1 MAGGKLTPRQKM
13 INLMYL
19 IFIAMLALNM
29 SKEVLQ
35 AFGLMDEKLEASN
48 VAATTRNK
56 SSYENLALKA
66 VEQKEKYGDEKVKA
80 DKIKKL
86 SNDYY
91 NYIEGIK
98 EEMKATVDDPTDYE
112 TMDKGKYLDDNFFKG
127 DDGDYKEAG
136 QEFLGNMDNFSSQMG
151 SILGKEFKGIG
162 DGIIER
168 FSTEKVTNR
177 DGEERFWLD
186 YNYKGFPLIASLTK
200 LTQIQADIKTSET
213 EVLSAMLQGQ
223 LAEDAGINAN
233 TYNTILIPK
242 SPATLQGENFQ
253 GKIVLGRYDSSL
265 VPTKVIVNG
274 KEITNIKDG
283 GAVLDFPAGNVG
295 ENQIKGK
302 FIFMQDGVPVEI
314 PIETTYAVVAKP
326 NSAVISAD
334 KMNVV
339 YRGVQNPMT
348 ISVPGVADNVVKA
361 SAPGLRKVKGVGKY
375 MMSPGK
381 GREVKINVNA
391 KLPDGTPITS
401 SQMFRINDIPAPV
414 AAVRGEYGMIKMPK
428 STLQKATISSVLP
441 DFVFDLK
448 INTNG
453 FSVKVPGQPT
463 VIVKGNKFNAAAI
476 RVLNKARRGDAVIIF
491 DVKQKLVGNSGYYL
505 KNASPV
511 NVEITN

>member
-1 MAGGKLTPRQKM
+1 MAGGKLSPRQKM

-35 AFGLMDEKLEASN
+35 AFGLMDEKLAASN
-48 VAATTRNK
+48 EAATVRNK
-56 SSYENLALKA
+56 SAYDNLALKA
-66 VEQKEKYGDEKVKA
+66 VEQKEKYRDEKIKA
-80 DKIKKL
+80 DKIQKL
-86 SNDYY
+86 SSDYY
-91 NYIEGIK
+91 NYIEGLK
-98 EEMKATVDDPTDYE
+98 NKMKATVDDPTDYE

-127 DDGDYKEAG
+127 DDGTYKKDG
-136 QEFLGNMDNFSSQMG
+136 KEFLDNMNNYSSQI
-151 SILGKEFKGIG
+151 SSTLGKEFKGIG
-162 DGIIER
+162 DDVTKR

-177 DGEERFWLD
+177 EGKKMYWLD
-186 YNYKGFPLIASLTK
+186 YNFKGFPLVASLTK
-200 LTQIQADIKTSET
+200 LTQIQADIKTTES

-223 LAEDAGINAN
+223 LTSDVSMKNYNA
-233 TYNTILIPK
+233 ILIPNT
-242 SPATLQGENFQ
+242 PATLQGENFQ
-253 GKIVLGRYDSSL
+253 GKIVLGRYDGTL
-265 VPTKVIVNG
+265 RPEKVIVNG
-274 KEITNIKDG
+274 KVITNIKDG
-283 GAVLDFPAGNVG
+283 GAILDFPAGNVG

-302 FIFMQDGVPVEI
+302 FIFKEGGKLVEI

-361 SAPGLRKVKGVGKY
+361 NAPGLKKVKGVGKY

-381 GREVKINVNA
+381 GREVKIKVTA
-391 KLPDGTPITS
+391 KLPDGTPISS
-401 SQMFRINDIPAPV
+401 SQVFRIKDIPAPQ

-448 INTNG
+448 INISG

-463 VIVKGNKFNAAAI
+463 VIVKGTKFNAAAI
-476 RVLNKARRGDAVIIF
+476 RVLNRARRGDMVIIF
-491 DVKQKLVGNSGYYL
+491 DLKQKLQGNSGYYL
-505 KNASPV
+505 KNANAV

>member
-1 MAGGKLTPRQKM
+1 MAGGNLSPRQKM

-35 AFGLMDEKLEASN
+35 AFGLMDEKLSASN
-48 VAATTRNK
+48 DAAAVRNK
-56 SSYENLALKA
+56 SAYEDLALKA
-66 VEQKEKYGDEKVKA
+66 VEQKEKYGDESIKA
-80 DKIKKL
+80 DNVKKL
-86 SNDYY
+86 SSDYF
-91 NYIEGIK
+91 NYIEGLK
-98 EEMKATVDDPTDYE
+98 NKLKATVDDPKDYV

-127 DDGDYKEAG
+127 DDGTYKKDG
-136 QEFLGNMDNFSSQMG
+136 QEFLDYMNNFSSEI
-151 SILGKEFKGIG
+151 STTLGDEFEDIG
-162 DGIIER
+162 TDVKNR

-177 DGEERFWLD
+177 EGKKMFWLD
-186 YNYKGFPLIASLTK
+186 YNFKGFPLIASLTK
-200 LTQIQADIKTSET
+200 LTQIQADIKTTES

-223 LAEDAGINAN
+223 LTSDVSMKNYNA
-233 TYNTILIPK
+233 ILIPNT
-242 SPATLQGENFQ
+242 PATLQGENFQ
-253 GKIVLGRYDSSL
+253 GKIVLGRYDGSL

-274 KEITNIKDG
+274 KVITNIKEG
-283 GAVLDFPAGNVG
+283 GAILDFPAGNVG
-295 ENQIKGK
+295 ENEIKGK
-302 FIFMQDGVPVEI
+302 FIFMENGVPVEI
-314 PIETTYAVVAKP
+314 PIETSYAVVAKP

-348 ISVPGVADNVVKA
+348 ISVPGVADNAVKA
-361 SAPGLRKVKGVGKY
+361 NAAGLRKTKGIGKY

-381 GREVKINVNA
+381 GREVKINVSA
-391 KLPDGTPITS
+391 KLPDGTPISS
-401 SQMFRINDIPAPV
+401 SQVFRIKDIPAPV
-414 AAVRGEYGMIKMPK
+414 AAVRGEFGMIKMPK
-428 STLQKATISSVLP
+428 STLQKATISSMLP

-448 INTNG
+448 INTTG

-463 VIVKGNKFNAAAI
+463 VIVRGNKFDAAAI

>member
-1 MAGGKLTPRQKM
+1 M

-35 AFGLMDEKLEASN
+35 AFGLMDEKLAASN
-48 VAATTRNK
+48 EAAAVRNK
-56 SSYENLALKA
+56 SAYEDLALKA
-66 VEQKEKYGDEKVKA
+66 VEQKEKYGDESIKA

-86 SNDYY
+86 SGDYF
-91 NYIEGIK
+91 NYIEGLK
-98 EEMKATVDDPTDYE
+98 NKMKATVDDPKDYE
-112 TMDKGKYLDDNFFKG
+112 TMDKGKFLDDNFFKG
-127 DDGDYKEAG
+127 DDGTYKKDG
-136 QEFLGNMDNFSSQMG
+136 QEFLDNMNNFSSEI
-151 SILGKEFKGIG
+151 SITLGDEFEEIG
-162 DGIIER
+162 TDVKNR

-177 DGEERFWLD
+177 EGKKMFWLD
-186 YNYKGFPLIASLTK
+186 YNFKGFPLIASLTK
-200 LTQIQADIKTSET
+200 LTQIQADVKTTES

-223 LAEDAGINAN
+223 LTSDVSMKNYNA
-233 TYNTILIPK
+233 ILIPNT
-242 SPATLQGENFQ
+242 PATLQGENFQ
-253 GKIVLGRYDSSL
+253 GKIVLGRYDGSL

-274 KEITNIKDG
+274 KVITNIKEG
-283 GAVLDFPAGNVG
+283 GAILDFPAGNVG
-295 ENQIKGK
+295 ENEIKGK
-302 FIFMQDGVPVEI
+302 FIFMENGVPVEI
-314 PIETTYAVVAKP
+314 PIETSYAVVAKP

-348 ISVPGVADNVVKA
+348 ISVPGVADNIVKA
-361 SAPGLRKVKGVGKY
+361 NAAGLRKVKGVGKY

-381 GREVKINVNA
+381 GREVKINVSA
-391 KLPDGTPITS
+391 KLPDGTPISS
-401 SQMFRINDIPAPV
+401 SQVFRIKDIPAPV
-414 AAVRGEYGMIKMPK
+414 AAVRGEFGMIKMPK
-428 STLQKATISSVLP
+428 STLQKATISSMLP

-448 INTNG
+448 ISTTG

-463 VIVKGNKFNAAAI
+463 VIVRGNKFDAAAI